1 MTSLVSIKK
10 GKVFADSILVAKKFK
25 KEHKYVIAKI
35 ERTIKEDKDIKGQS
49 MKPLIFIESKAVYRG
64 QKYKTY
70 LMDREAFSF
79 LCMQFKGKEA
89 RLWQRKF
96 NSAFY
101 ELEKALLQ
109 EQSNKDNLL
118 WKEQREQGKIARIQE
133 TDVIKLFVDYATKQ
147 GSQNAK
153 FYYKHITTATYKA
166 LELVQSKKP
175 RLRDTLDTLQLSQ
188 LIVAES
194 IASKGLIKYMQDGEH
209 YKSIFTLVKRDLE
222 TYASSLYLGFN
233 IKDAIK

>member
-1 MTSLVSIKK
+1 MANLVKYYK
-10 GKVFADSILVAKKFK
+10 GDVLTNSYLVADKFGKQHNYVVKKIDTLLK
-25 KEHKYVIAKI
+25 DCNKYKVKERLELNFVKTEKI
-35 ERTIKEDKDIKGQS
+35 
-49 MKPLIFIESKAVYRG
+49 YRG
-64 QKYKTY
+64 QSFKMY
-70 LMDREAFSF
+70 LMDKEAFSL
-79 LCMQFKGKEA
+79 LCMQFSGKKA
-89 RLWQRKF
+89 REWQYKF
-96 NSAFY
+96 NKAFY
-101 ELEKALLQ
+101 DMERALLK

-133 TDVIKLFVDYATKQ
+133 TDVIKMFVDYAMKQ